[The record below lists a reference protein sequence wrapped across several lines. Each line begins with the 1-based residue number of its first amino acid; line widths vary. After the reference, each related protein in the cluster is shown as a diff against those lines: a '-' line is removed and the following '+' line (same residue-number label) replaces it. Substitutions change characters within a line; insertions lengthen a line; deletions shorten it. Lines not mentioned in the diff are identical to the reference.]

1 MDIRQLEYL
10 VALARER
17 NFTRAAQSC
26 NVTQPT
32 LSSRIR
38 QLEEELGTAIVARGS
53 RFVGFTREGDGI
65 LRWAREILDAR
76 AAMLQEVS
84 RVKGRPLGR
93 LTLGVIPSALPM
105 TARLT
110 GLAMAEMPEARFTV
124 HSEATTAILRQLAE
138 LEVDAGITY
147 LEAGPDGARAPPGA
161 GRAVALRRAP
171 LYEEQYC
178 LLVADGH
185 PLAGRAAVS
194 WAEAGRQRLCLLTPN
209 MQYRRF
215 VDQSFAAAGVAPEPL
230 LESDS
235 IVNLY
240 ANVRANGLASIVPRN
255 FLDVLGPMPDVR
267 PIPLVEPEVR
277 HVVALVALDRQPPQ
291 ALVAALFR
299 AAARLAAGDGT
310 SGPSIAPLTR

>member
-17 NFTRAAQSC
+17 NFTRAAQVC
-26 NVTQPT
+26 NITQPT

-53 RFVGFTREGDGI
+53 RFVGFTREGEEV

-76 AAMLQEVS
+76 AAMLQEVA
-84 RVKGRPLGR
+84 RVRGQPLGR

-105 TARLT
+105 AARLT
-110 GLAMAEMPEARFTV
+110 GLAMAEMPAARFTV
-124 HSEATTAILRQLAE
+124 HSEATAAILRQLAE
-138 LEVDAGITY
+138 LEIEAGITH
-147 LEAGPDGARAPPGA
+147 LEVAPDGSHAPPGA
-161 GRAVALRRAP
+161 PRGTAFRSAP

-178 LLVADGH
+178 LLVADSH
-185 PLAGRAAVS
+185 PLAGSAAVS

-215 VDQSFAAAGVAPEPL
+215 VDESFARAGVDPDPL
-230 LESDS
+230 VESDS

-240 ANVRANGLASIVPRN
+240 ANVRSNGLASIVPRN

-267 PIPLVEPEVR
+267 LVPLVEPDVR
-277 HVVALVALDRQPPQ
+277 HVVALVALDRQPPP

-299 AAARLAAGDGT
+299 AAARLRQADGA
-310 SGPSIAPLTR
+310 SSMAPLTG